1 MTNQID
7 ILVNGEGRAVPS
19 DLSLEDLL
27 FSFDLHPRMIVVE
40 HNGDIIRREKYGE
53 VRVANGDQVELV
65 HFVGGG

>member
-1 MTNQID
+1 MTNHID